1 MIEFIVEKGGKMTD
15 LIIIGAG
22 PAGLTAAIYASRA
35 GLEVTI
41 IERGA
46 PGGKMFVTHQIENY
60 PGFEQITGRELS
72 QTMHKHA
79 LKFGAKYQ
87 YGDVKQIIDEGDVK
101 KVITNMGEYTCRK
114 VLIATGTE
122 NRKLGADGEERLQGA
137 GISYCAVC
145 DGNFFTDCDVVV
157 VGGGNSALE
166 EALYLAD
173 ICKTVTIIHRRQ
185 EFRAESYILEKVKN
199 KANIKFVLDANV
211 KSFNGEEKL
220 SSVTVVDKNNGEEK
234 EIVAQGA
241 FIYVGLLPITSPFLD
256 LGIVDS
262 SGHIEVDER
271 LESKKKGIFVAGDVR
286 DKDLRQIATAT
297 NDGAVCAQNIIND
310 LK

>member
-1 MIEFIVEKGGKMTD
+1 MLD

-35 GLEVTI
+35 GLKTMI

-46 PGGKMFVTHQIENY
+46 PGGKMFVTHEIENY

-79 LKFGAKYQ
+79 LKFGATYE
-87 YGDVKQIIDEGDVK
+87 YGDVVEIIDNGDRK
-101 KVITNMGEYTCRK
+101 KVITNIKEYDAKK
-114 VLIATGTE
+114 VIIATGTE
-122 NRKLGADGEERLQGA
+122 NRKLGADGEDKLQGA

-145 DGNFFTDCDVVV
+145 DGNFFKSQDVAV

-173 ICKTVTIIHRRQ
+173 ICSSVTIIHRRD
-185 EFRAESYILEKVKN
+185 EFRAEEYIVSKVQAKD
-199 KANIKFVLDANV
+199 NIKFILDSNV
-211 KSFNGEEKL
+211 KSFNGDSTLESITTINKYTNEET
-220 SSVTVVDKNNGEEK
+220 VTNVK
-234 EIVAQGA
+234 GA
-241 FIYVGLLPITSPFLD
+241 FIYVGLIPITNPFNN
-256 LGIVDS
+256 LGIVDEHGNIS
-262 SGHIEVDER
+262 VDNR
-271 LESKKKGIFVAGDVR
+271 LETTVKGIFVAGDVR
-286 DKDLRQIATAT
+286 EKDLRQIATAT
-297 NDGAVCAQNIIND
+297 NDGAICAQNIIND

>member
-1 MIEFIVEKGGKMTD
+1 MLD

-35 GLEVTI
+35 GLETMI

-46 PGGKMFVTHQIENY
+46 PGGKMFVTHSIENY
-60 PGFEQITGRELS
+60 PGFENVSGRELS

-79 LKFGAKYQ
+79 LKFGATYE
-87 YGDVKQIIDEGDVK
+87 YGDVKEIVDLGSSK
-101 KVITNMGEYTCRK
+101 KVITNMKEYEAKK
-114 VLIATGTE
+114 VIVATGTE
-122 NRKLGADGEERLQGA
+122 NKKLGAPGEEELQGA

-145 DGNFFTDCDVVV
+145 DGNFFKGRDVAV

-173 ICKTVTIIHRRQ
+173 ICNSVTIIHRRQ
-185 EFRAESYILEKVKN
+185 EFRAEEYIVN
-199 KANIKFVLDANV
+199 KLKERENIKFILDSNV
-211 KSFNGEEKL
+211 KSFNGTDKL
-220 SSVTVVDKNNGEEK
+220 ESVTTINKFTNEETTT
-234 EIVAQGA
+234 EVAGA
-241 FIYVGLLPITSPFLD
+241 FIYVGLIPITSPFNN

-262 SGHIEVDER
+262 RGNIAVNER
-271 LESKKKGIFVAGDVR
+271 LESNVKGIFVAGDVR
-286 DKDLRQIATAT
+286 EKDLRQIATAT
-297 NDGAVCAQNIIND
+297 NDGAICAQNVIND

>member
-1 MIEFIVEKGGKMTD
+1 MLD

-35 GLEVTI
+35 GLDTAI

-46 PGGKMFVTHQIENY
+46 PGGKMFVTHEIENY
-60 PGFEQITGRELS
+60 PGFENISGRELS

-79 LKFGAKYQ
+79 LKFGAKYE
-87 YGDVKQIIDEGDVK
+87 YGDVKEIIDLGETK
-101 KVITNMGEYTCRK
+101 KVITNMNEYEAKK
-114 VLIATGTE
+114 VIIATGTE
-122 NRKLGADGEERLQGA
+122 NKKLGAPGEEELQGA

-145 DGNFFTDCDVVV
+145 DGNFFRDRDVAV

-173 ICKTVTIIHRRQ
+173 ICKSVTIIHRRQ
-185 EFRAESYILEKVKN
+185 EFRAEEYIVNKVKSRE
-199 KANIKFVLDANV
+199 NINFILDSNV

-220 SSVTVVDKNNGEEK
+220 ESITTINKNTNEETTT
-234 EIVAQGA
+234 EVAGA
-241 FIYVGLLPITSPFLD
+241 FVYVGLIPITSPFTD
-256 LGIVDS
+256 LGIVDER
-262 SGHIEVDER
+262 GNIKVDER
-271 LESKKKGIFVAGDVR
+271 LESNVKGIFIAGDVR
-286 DKDLRQIATAT
+286 EKDLRQIATAT
-297 NDGAVCAQNIIND
+297 NDGAICAQNIIND